1 MSDKELLE
9 EIRNND
15 SERAFRTLFDLHYDR
30 LFRVAIYFLQNDDL
44 AKEVSLD
51 VLANIWENRK
61 TMIIPHDFRHFSFT
75 MVKNAAINV
84 LKREQHLE
92 DLEPIGQS
100 NDSTISQLS
109 PDAQQLLEESEL
121 FEQYERLLAELP
133 DRCRE
138 VFQKVKEDGRSY
150 ADVADE
156 LQISVKTVDA
166 QLQKALQY
174 LRSNL
179 AKYLDRDSG
188 KRFFSI
194 FL

>member
-15 SERAFRTLFDLHYDR
+15 SERAFRALFDLHYDR

-61 TMIIPHDFRHFSFT
+61 TMIIPLDFRHFSFT

-84 LKREQHLE
+84 LKKEQHLE
-92 DLEPIGQS
+92 DLETIGQS
-100 NDSTISQLS
+100 NDSAISSLS

>member
-84 LKREQHLE
+84 LKKEQHLE
-92 DLEPIGQS
+92 DLETIGQS
-100 NDSTISQLS
+100 NDSAISSLS

-166 QLQKALQY
+166 QLQKALLY